1 VAHFSKSKVVA
12 TALAALA
19 LGGGLSAC
27 AKSSSS
33 SAAASTK
40 LSRFT
45 FVVSSSAGG
54 GADTIARQ
62 ISPFWQSALGTTV
75 TITNEP
81 AGLGTVGGIQ
91 TANDSSCQTAIIYDS
106 PAVQVHT
113 LDPKVNFGLQG
124 STTSKPT
131 VYPIGSIAQDV
142 GVIVVPQN
150 SPYKTLADLI
160 NAAKAKPGQLLVPVS
175 STYGDTYFRL
185 LQLEKALNVKFNL
198 VPYSG
203 GSAAQTALLSGK
215 AAMEYT
221 GIVNQIPLQGKTRV
235 LAVADS
241 TNPQPAVTNNAP
253 TLQSAVTAAYKVTL
267 PSNGVWL
274 KTYGVYIS
282 SACKSAHP
290 ATFTKLVSSLKSAF
304 DDSAYQAALKKT
316 NTFSRHAYVAPSP
329 YFTQMSSQFATVK
342 ELGLHE

>member
-1 VAHFSKSKVVA
+1 VRHISKSKVVA
-12 TALAALA
+12 AALAALA
-19 LGGGLSAC
+19 VGGGLSAC
-27 AKSSSS
+27 AKSSS

-54 GADTIARQ
+54 GADTISRQ
-62 ISPFWQSALGTTV
+62 IAPFWQDALGTTV

-81 AGLGTVGGIQ
+81 AGLGAVGGVQ
-91 TANDSSCQTAIIYDS
+91 TADDSSCQTAIIYDS

-113 LDPKVNFGLQG
+113 LDPQVKFGLQG
-124 STTSKPT
+124 ATTAKPT
-131 VYPIGSIAQDV
+131 VYPLGSIAQDV
-142 GVIVVPQN
+142 GVIVVPEN
-150 SPYKTLADLI
+150 SPYKTLADLV
-160 NAAKAKPGQLLVPVS
+160 NAAKAKPGALLVPVS
-175 STYGDTYFRL
+175 STSGDTYFRL
-185 LQLEKALNVKFNL
+185 MQLQAALGVKFNL

-221 GIVNQIPLQGKTRV
+221 GVVNQIPLQGKTRV

-253 TLQSAVTAAYKVTL
+253 TLQAATKSLGVTL

-274 KTYGVYIS
+274 KTYGIYVAS
-282 SACKSAHP
+282 SCKSAHP
-290 ATFTKLVSSLKSAF
+290 ATYNKLVSALKTAF
-304 DDSAYQAALKKT
+304 DNSAYQAALKKT
-316 NTFSRHAYVAPSP
+316 NTFSRHAYVAPAP
-329 YFTQMSSQFATVK
+329 YFTQMTSQFATVK
-342 ELGLHE
+342 ALGIHE

>member
-12 TALAALA
+12 AALAALA
-19 LGGGLSAC
+19 LGGLSAC

-33 SAAASTK
+33 DAAASTK

-62 ISPFWQSALGTTV
+62 IAPFWQSALGTTV

-81 AGLGTVGGIQ
+81 AGLGAVGGVQ
-91 TANDSSCQTAIIYDS
+91 TANDNSCQTAIIYDS

-113 LDPKVNFGLQG
+113 LDPQVKFGLQG
-124 STTSKPT
+124 ATTSKPT

-142 GVIVVPQN
+142 GVIVVPEN

-185 LQLEKALNVKFNL
+185 IQLEDALHVKFNL

-241 TNPQPAVTNNAP
+241 TNPQPAVTNNAA
-253 TLQSAVTAAYKVTL
+253 TLQSAVTQAYGVTL

-274 KTYGVYIS
+274 KTYGIYIS
-282 SACKSAHP
+282 SQCKTSHP
-290 ATFTKLVSSLKSAF
+290 ATYTKLVSTLKTAF
-304 DDSAYQAALKKT
+304 DSSAYQQALKKT
-316 NTFSRHAYVAPSP
+316 QTFSRHAYVAPTP
-329 YFTQMSSQFATVK
+329 YFTQMTSQFATVK
-342 ELGLHE
+342 ALGIHE